1 MRLAY
6 HSGVARRPGQTRAP
20 ARSRARRVRD
30 TVRVPVAMAA
40 ETRSAAWLRNFRLS
54 GFALAVLLLIVAAL
68 VVLAPGLK
76 TWVEQRQQI
85 SRLQSQVDDA
95 KRSVGVLK
103 RETARWDDPAYVEAQ
118 ARSRLYYVY
127 PGEVSYLVTGV
138 QTTPTAATKQP
149 VSATIQDTRY
159 DWVQSLLS
167 SVYVAG
173 TTTGTPA
180 QLQQGG

>member
-1 MRLAY
+1 MRE
-6 HSGVARRPGQTRAP
+6 
-20 ARSRARRVRD
+20 

-85 SRLQSQVDDA
+85 TRLEGQVENA
-95 KRSVGVLK
+95 RRSVGGLK
-103 RETARWDDPAYVEAQ
+103 HEVARWDDPAYVEAQ
-118 ARSRLYYVY
+118 ARGRLYYVY
-127 PGEVSYLVTGV
+127 PGEVSYLITGV
-138 QTTPTAATKQP
+138 TTTPTAATKQP
-149 VSATIQDTRY
+149 VSDTIQDTRY

-167 SVYVAG
+167 SVYTAG
-173 TTTGTPA
+173 TTTSPVPAPSPSTP
-180 QLQQGG
+180 GG